1 MATKIVTADDM
12 QSQVPELLSFISE
25 GNDILI
31 EKDKKP
37 FARLTPIS
45 GFVKK
50 RIAGLNRG
58 EIWTSEDFDKP
69 LPNQFWLGEK

>member
-31 EKDKKP
+31 EKDKKTLCKINTDLR
-37 FARLTPIS
+37 FR
-45 GFVKK
+45 KK
-50 RIAGLNRG
+50 KNCGAEQR
-58 EIWTSEDFDKP
+58 
-69 LPNQFWLGEK
+69 